1 MRTSEGCS
9 FSLLLFFC
17 VRLCLLSVCT
27 TWVATGHSGTQ
38 MGHQREGD
46 ILALRLTTGP
56 VCVCVCLHSWL
67 GSWCVCVCL
76 CVALGCSG
84 SISLCISKKLVS
96 RRSERSQLAPCCKLP
111 CDFDSCTFISDHLY
125 HLSDVNCVRL
135 RPAWG
140 NYGPWARYGPPPLV
154 QGLVKMMSMV
164 TDNKCAK
171 FSMSFIYL

>member
-1 MRTSEGCS
+1 M
-9 FSLLLFFC
+9 
-17 VRLCLLSVCT
+17 
-27 TWVATGHSGTQ
+27 
-38 MGHQREGD
+38 
-46 ILALRLTTGP
+46 
-56 VCVCVCLHSWL
+56 CVCV
-67 GSWCVCVCL
+67 

-96 RRSERSQLAPCCKLP
+96 RRSERSRLAPCCKLP

-135 RPAWG
+135 RPTWG

-171 FSMSFIYL
+171 FSFVVYIFIIFRQNTLHPTITKVACRSNFKPHSGP